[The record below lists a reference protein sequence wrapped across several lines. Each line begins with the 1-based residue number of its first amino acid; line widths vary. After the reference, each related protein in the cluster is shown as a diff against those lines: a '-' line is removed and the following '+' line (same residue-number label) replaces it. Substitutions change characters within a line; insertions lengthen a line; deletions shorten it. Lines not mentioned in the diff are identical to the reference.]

1 MLKIRIHIARP
12 SIFPLLCLSVVLC
25 ASLRPLR
32 LKNLS
37 AGEAA
42 PPPPLTVTADAPK
55 PVPPKINDNELDRVV
70 VAPAQKFPWTG
81 KPLPPPAVKVKP
93 PGNNAPGTP
102 PAPGSDSP
110 MDMSGDMIIK
120 AFGPFIREE
129 KKSTPALE
137 LPDKE
142 VLTLTQNVEI
152 EMLETKSV
160 LRGEKI
166 IIYKDMKTGETELV
180 EAKGNVQLVSPER
193 TGKGELMRF
202 EMLKGP
208 NGEVLKNQF
217 TLIGDAT
224 SGKKATLWLRK
235 DPADPTKID
244 VIEATRFVRDE
255 RLDTFK
261 ATGSPN
267 AVITMADDTDPAAD
281 KKGAPPTGKPGITL
295 GAPAPEKPAPK
306 AAPKPAAGASGGMGS
321 MSMSGG
327 GKVNMRADA
336 ELFFDGPTGK
346 LKLTRNVVF
355 IKEGVNPGEG
365 VKMCAD
371 DAIVTLD
378 VPPPGQVVNPG
389 SAFGGDM
396 KTIECF
402 GRVEIKSGIS
412 TILCDKMKL
421 DQERNILYMEMNN
434 PADAVLVFNSDQP
447 LGGSIMIA
455 PKTLKMNL
463 DTRELEAG
471 GPMKTKSFAGPPGS
485 YRGNGPKP
493 EDIKP
498 LVDPKAKS
506 SPFVDPKTAKP
517 ASGSVLGDV
526 KK

>member
-1 MLKIRIHIARP
+1 MLKTKFKIAQP
-12 SIFPLLCLSVVLC
+12 FIFPFLFVAFLC
-25 ASLRPLR
+25 APLRPLR
-32 LKNLS
+32 LNTLS
-37 AGEAA
+37 AGEVA
-42 PPPPLTVTADAPK
+42 PPPPLVVADAPK
-55 PVPPKINDNELDRVV
+55 PAPLKINDSELDRVV

-81 KPLPPPAVKVKP
+81 KPLPPPVAKP
-93 PGNNAPGTP
+93 KPAGANTPGTP
-102 PAPGSDSP
+102 PAPGADSP
-110 MDMSGDMIIK
+110 MDMNGDMIIK

-129 KKSTPALE
+129 KKSSPALE

-152 EMLETKSV
+152 EMIETKSV

-166 IIYKDMKTGETELV
+166 IIYKDMKSGETELV
-180 EAKGNVQLVSPER
+180 EARGNVQLVSPER

-235 DPADPTKID
+235 DPADPTKTD

-261 ATGSPN
+261 ATGAPN
-267 AVITMADDTDPAAD
+267 AVITMADETDPAAD
-281 KKGAPPTGKPGITL
+281 KDKKGALPTGKPEITL
-295 GAPAPEKPAPK
+295 GAPAPAKPAAKP
-306 AAPKPAAGASGGMGS
+306 APKPAAGASGGMGS
-321 MSMSGG
+321 MSMTGG

-336 ELFFDGPTGK
+336 ELAFDGPTGK

-355 IKEGVNPGEG
+355 IKEGLNPGEG

-421 DQERNILYMEMNN
+421 DQERNILYMEMTN
-434 PADAVLVFNSDQP
+434 PADSVLVFNSSQP
-447 LGGSIMIA
+447 LGGEIMIA

-485 YRGNGPKP
+485 NRGNGPKP

-498 LVDPKAKS
+498 LPDPKAKS
-506 SPFVDPKTAKP
+506 SPFVDPKKP
-517 ASGSVLGDV
+517 AA
-526 KK
+526 K